1 MAQESLSMRKIEEIL
16 RLKYQVGLSHRAIA
30 KSCAVSTSTVSEYVT
45 HAKAAGLNWPLPDG
59 ISDEQLET
67 LLFPDRGSVSDRGIP
82 RPDWKTIQKEM
93 KRKGVTLSLLWIE
106 YRQDHPDGYGYSQFC
121 HRYRQWV
128 NQLDPVMRQKHK
140 AGEKLFVDYA
150 GQTITVIDPQTGELR
165 EAQVFV
171 ATLGASNYTY
181 AEAHWQ
187 QDLPNWIGAHVRAL
201 EFLGGVPEL
210 LVPDNLKA
218 GVTSPNLYEPDLN
231 PTYLDLACHYGTAVI
246 PTRVRKPQDKAKVEV
261 GVQVVERWI
270 VARLR
275 DSRFFSLFELNQA
288 ILKLLFELNRREM
301 KHLGQSRLE
310 IFEEV
315 DKPALAP
322 LPEKPYEFAR
332 WKRARVHIDYHVCFE
347 KHYYSVPYSL
357 IGKQVDVR
365 ATENAVEIFHQRQ
378 RVASHRRSEIKGR
391 YSTINE
397 HMPPAHKY
405 YSEWSPERLLR
416 WAEEIGKQTAE
427 LVGCV
432 LDSRKHPQQAYRT
445 CLGIL
450 GLVKR
455 YPNLRLEAACRRA
468 NIAGI
473 RSYKGVLN
481 ILKNNLDQCELK
493 LAAPESLPPHV
504 NIRGET
510 YYH

>member
-1 MAQESLSMRKIEEIL
+1 MAQGSLSMRKIEEIL
-16 RLKYQVGLSHRAIA
+16 RLKYQVRLSHRAIA

-45 HAKAAGLNWPLPDG
+45 HAKAAGLSWPLPEG
-59 ISDEQLET
+59 ISDEQLEA
-67 LLFPDRGSVSDRGIP
+67 LLFPDRGSVSGGRIP
-82 RPDWKTIQKEM
+82 QPDWKYIQKEL
-93 KRKGVTLSLLWIE
+93 KRKGVTLSLLWVE
-106 YRQDHPDGYGYSQFC
+106 YRQEHAEGYGYSQFC
-121 HRYRQWV
+121 LRYRQWV

-150 GQTITVIDPQTGELR
+150 GQTVKVVNPQTGEIR

-231 PTYLDLACHYGTAVI
+231 LTYLDLACHYGIAVV
-246 PTRVRKPQDKAKVEV
+246 PARVKTPRDKAKVEV

-270 VARLR
+270 LARLR
-275 DSRFFSLFELNQA
+275 DRHFFSLFELNQA

-310 IFEEV
+310 IFETL

-322 LPEKPYEFAR
+322 LPEKPYEFAL

-347 KHYYSVPYSL
+347 KHYYSVPYTL
-357 IGKQVDVR
+357 IGKQVDTR
-365 ATENAVEIFHQRQ
+365 ATENTVEIFYQRQ
-378 RVASHRRSEIKGR
+378 RVASHRRSEVKGR
-391 YSTINE
+391 YSTLNE
-397 HMPPAHKY
+397 HMPPAHTY
-405 YSEWSPERLLR
+405 YSQWSPERFLH
-416 WAEEIGKQTAE
+416 WAEEIGGQTTE
-427 LVGCV
+427 LISRV
-432 LDSRKHPQQAYRT
+432 LDSRRHPQQAYRT

-450 GLVKR
+450 GLAKC
-455 YPNLRLEAACRRA
+455 YPSLRLEAACSRA

-481 ILKNNLDQCELK
+481 ILKNKLDQYELNP
-493 LAAPESLPPHV
+493 AAFEPLPPHT
-504 NIRGET
+504 NIRGEN

>member
-16 RLKYQVGLSHRAIA
+16 RLKYNVRLSHRAIA
-30 KSCAVSTSTVSEYVT
+30 KSCSVSTSTVSEYVT
-45 HAKAAGLNWPLPDG
+45 HAKAAGLSWPLPEG
-59 ISDEQLET
+59 ISDEQLEA
-67 LLFPDRGSVSDRGIP
+67 LLFPDRGMVSGQRIP
-82 RPDWKTIQKEM
+82 QPDWKYIQKEL
-93 KRKGVTLSLLWIE
+93 KRKGVTLSLLWVE
-106 YRQDHPDGYGYSQFC
+106 YRQEHVDGYGYSQFC
-121 HRYRQWV
+121 HRYRQWA

-140 AGEKLFVDYA
+140 AGEKMFVDYA
-150 GQTITVIDPQTGELR
+150 GQTVKVVDPQTGESR
-165 EAQVFV
+165 ESQVFV

-201 EFLGGVPEL
+201 EYFGGVPEL

-231 PTYLDLACHYGTAVI
+231 PTYLDLACHYGTAVV

-270 VARLR
+270 LARLR
-275 DSRFFSLFELNQA
+275 DHQFFSLFDLNQA
-288 ILKLLFELNRREM
+288 IQKLLFDLNRREM

-310 IFEEV
+310 IFEEL

-322 LPEKPYEFAR
+322 LPETPYEFAL
-332 WKRARVHIDYHVCFE
+332 WKKARVHIDYHVSFD
-347 KHYYSVPYSL
+347 KHFYSVPYAL
-357 IGKQVDVR
+357 IGKQVDIR
-365 ATENAVEIFHQRQ
+365 ATENTVEIFHQRQ
-378 RVASHRRSEIKGR
+378 RAASHRRSDAKGR

-405 YSEWSPERLLR
+405 YSEWSPERFLH
-416 WAEEIGKQTAE
+416 WAEEIGEHTTE
-427 LVGCV
+427 LISRV
-432 LDSRKHPQQAYRT
+432 LDARRHPQQAYRT

-450 GLVKR
+450 GLAKR
-455 YPNLRLEAACRRA
+455 YPGLRVEAACRRA

-481 ILKNNLDQCELK
+481 ILKNKLDQCELTS
-493 LAAPESLPPHV
+493 AASEPLPRHT
-504 NIRGET
+504 NIRGEN